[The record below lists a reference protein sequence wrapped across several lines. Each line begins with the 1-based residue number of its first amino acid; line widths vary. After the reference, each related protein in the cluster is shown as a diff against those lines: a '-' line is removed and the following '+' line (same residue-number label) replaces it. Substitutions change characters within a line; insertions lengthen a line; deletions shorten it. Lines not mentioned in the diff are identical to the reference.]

1 EKSIAATL
9 LGGIR
14 SASEAA
20 RDVLRLASLLAP
32 APIPEAFVVLI
43 PDGVNGAYVKDRAVM
58 AFRLAA
64 RDLQRF
70 ALAEKQEDTGWLVHP
85 LIVRAM
91 RYVYGKEPRTQAL
104 REPALNVFCTWLSDR
119 RSRDLRAGIEL
130 AHAAKLAAAVG

>member
-1 EKSIAATL
+1 MFLRELEIPDRDSLELASDLADTLPNGHEKSIAATL

-58 AFRLAA
+58 ALP
-64 RDLQRF
+64 L
-70 ALAEKQEDTGWLVHP
+70 TGH
-85 LIVRAM
+85 
-91 RYVYGKEPRTQAL
+91 
-104 REPALNVFCTWLSDR
+104 
-119 RSRDLRAGIEL
+119 
-130 AHAAKLAAAVG
+130 